1 MIDLLTKYVKAR
13 CEIAE
18 RDVGEYAVI
27 KKSGKKFLVH
37 SFEAVG
43 LGRFSSVS
51 MTAMLGLMKME
62 TVVFT
67 PLTKGMPLLSFDRI
81 NAMGNDILLLELYD
95 TGVGMPPDLSA
106 LDAVKASA
114 KDLPDHDLGT
124 HWYDPMK
131 LSPSL
136 AKKSKKCSEAYR
148 DVCDRYFAAYFA
160 AMDGAK
166 PCTPE
171 EARQGV
177 AAYVNG
183 LFENGGPSTDQF
195 KKMLGEK
202 AARELFDSYIFSGK
216 G

>member
-1 MIDLLTKYVKAR
+1 MIDLLTEYVKAR
-13 CEIAE
+13 CEITD

-27 KKSGKKFLVH
+27 KKSGKKFLIH
-37 SFEAVG
+37 SYEAVG

-67 PLTKGMPLLSFDRI
+67 PLTKKMPLLSFDRI
-81 NAMGNDILLLELYD
+81 NAMGSDILLLELYD
-95 TGVGMPPDLSA
+95 TGAGKPDLSA
-106 LDAVKASA
+106 LDAVKATA

-136 AKKSKKCSEAYR
+136 AKKGKKCADAYR
-148 DVCDRYFAAYFA
+148 SICDRFFAAYFA
-160 AMDGAK
+160 AMDGAE

-171 EARQGV
+171 EAQKGV
-177 AAYVNG
+177 AAYVDG
-183 LFENGGPSTDQF
+183 LFTNGGPSTDQF

-202 AARELFDSYIFSGK
+202 AARELFDSYIFSDNA
-216 G
+216 